1 MAGLAEPSIELSGG
15 TKLQVA
21 TEDSVELDAVTGKV
35 QLVNDAAA
43 PGNLKIYGTSDAGTK
58 GWVGF
63 DDFCHTV
70 YFIEPTV
77 GVGTDIYSVD
87 VDKTGIIDYIVKYP
101 AATDK
106 NIIID
111 LGTISNLYPGAKN
124 KIVRVFLE
132 DISVDTFVDN
142 TKFAVDYILD
152 TGGIPTGYSTTPLSN
167 IYDGV
172 TIRNFISK
180 VSGLAVPSA
189 ANNQYLRVKE
199 CEEFILNYDLTSLSN
214 GTRRSG
220 QYNKLYVYDGAVT
233 VTDETDNYIF
243 N

>member
-1 MAGLAEPSIELSGG
+1 MSGG
-15 TKLQVA
+15 KLQVA
-21 TEDSVELDAVTGKV
+21 VEDSVELDGVTGKV

-43 PGNLKIYGTSDAGTK
+43 PGNLKIYGTSDAGVK
-58 GWVGF
+58 GWMGF

-70 YFIEPTV
+70 YFIEPNV
-77 GVGTDIYSVD
+77 GVGTDTYTVD
-87 VDKTGIIDYIVKYP
+87 VDKSGIIDYVVKYP

-106 NIIID
+106 DIIID

-132 DISVDTFVDN
+132 DISVDTFVN
-142 TKFAVDYILD
+142 PTRFSVDYVLD
-152 TGGIPTGYSTTPLSN
+152 AGGIPTGYSVTPLSN

-172 TIRNFISK
+172 TVRNFISK
-180 VSGLAVPSA
+180 TSGLAVPSA

-199 CEEFILNYDLTSLSN
+199 CEEFILNYDLTSLTN
-214 GTRRSG
+214 GIRRSG
-220 QYNKLYVYDGAVT
+220 QYNQLYVYDGAA